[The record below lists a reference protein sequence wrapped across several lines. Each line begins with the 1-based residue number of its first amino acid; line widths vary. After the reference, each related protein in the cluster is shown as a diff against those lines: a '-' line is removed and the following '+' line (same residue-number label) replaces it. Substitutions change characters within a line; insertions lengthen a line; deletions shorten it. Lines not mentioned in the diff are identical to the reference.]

1 MIRVYDL
8 NCVTDLELDGTRVL
22 LICSPTMIRMSVNT
36 GWRISC
42 QAVLGMRG
50 RCVYSGR
57 NYSPFGLIW
66 TAKSSGFAVT
76 VISYAAFSTG
86 SPASI
91 HPCLP
96 SGKCATF
103 L

>member
-8 NCVTDLELDGTRVL
+8 NCVADLELDGTRLL

-50 RCVYSGR
+50 RCDYSGR
-57 NYSPFGLIW
+57 NYSAFELIW
-66 TAKSSGFAVT
+66 ITNAKGIQNEAQRR
-76 VISYAAFSTG
+76 
-86 SPASI
+86 
-91 HPCLP
+91 
-96 SGKCATF
+96 
-103 L
+103 